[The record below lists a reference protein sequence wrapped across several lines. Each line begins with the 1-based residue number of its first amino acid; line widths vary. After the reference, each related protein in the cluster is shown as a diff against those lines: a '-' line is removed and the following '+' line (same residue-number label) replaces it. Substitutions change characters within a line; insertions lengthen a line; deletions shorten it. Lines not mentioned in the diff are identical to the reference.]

1 VTTGAAKAAGPPD
14 RALAQALALA
24 AGLRPTGAVDRG
36 PARDLTYALDLTG
49 VEVPVVMRVVEH
61 ATRRVVEDLR
71 TDAPGAVGVVVAAR
85 ADPDAATAGHVLAG
99 DDLAEAVRRT
109 GLVEW
114 RSGDPA
120 PDSEAYLWAARRD
133 RDLRESDPIGL
144 RWLPVLARDALP
156 VGLPAGAGPAHAWF
170 ERLTFRVLTRAFM
183 LRGRRLGADV
193 PGQAE
198 PDGLLLMPGEAALAV
213 YDCKATGD
221 DWLADRATERQL
233 TEYAAKTWRWEQQ
246 MLPVSHVLVVSSG
259 FQAAAGRKHPMRAR
273 HERLKKATGADLV
286 YVTARHLAT
295 AGLDLCR
302 RPAGEEIARFVNW
315 TAVFAEGVVTSA
327 GLAAAIDAAA
337 TRHAVAWTVAAA
349 SGTGGGP

>member
-1 VTTGAAKAAGPPD
+1 VTAGTAAASPPD

-61 ATRRVVEDLR
+61 ATLRVVEDLR
-71 TDAPGAVGVVVAAR
+71 TDVAGAVGVVIAAR
-85 ADPDAATAGHVLAG
+85 ADADAEAAGHVLAG
-99 DDLAEAVRRT
+99 DALAEAVRRT

-120 PDSEAYLWAARRD
+120 PDAEAYLWAARRD
-133 RDLRESDPIGL
+133 RELRESDPLGL
-144 RWLPVLARDALP
+144 RWLPVVARDALP
-156 VGLPAGAGPAHAWF
+156 LGLPDGSGPAHAWF

-198 PDGLLLMPGEAALAV
+198 PDGLLLVPGAASLAV
-213 YDCKATGD
+213 YDCKASGD

-233 TEYAAKTWRWEQQ
+233 TEYASKTWQWEQQ

-259 FQAAAGRKHPMRAR
+259 FQAAPGRKHPMQDR
-273 HERLKKATGADLV
+273 HERLQKATGADLV
-286 YVTARHLAT
+286 YATARDLAT

-302 RPAGEEIARFVNW
+302 RPAGEEIARLVDW
-315 TAVFAEGVVTSA
+315 TAVFSERVVTAA
-327 GLAAAIDAAA
+327 GLTTAIDEAAA
-337 TRHAVAWTVAAA
+337 RHAAAWTVPAAP
-349 SGTGGGP
+349 GTGGGP